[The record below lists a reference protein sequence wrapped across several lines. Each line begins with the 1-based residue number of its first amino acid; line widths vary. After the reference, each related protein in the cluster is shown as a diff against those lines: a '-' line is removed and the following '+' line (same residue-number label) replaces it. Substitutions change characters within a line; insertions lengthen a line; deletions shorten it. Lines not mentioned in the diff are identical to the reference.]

1 MNNKNNPFTYSSAND
16 ATGFLLYKV
25 HNYWQR
31 EIKRALKKLNITH
44 TQYVIMA
51 SAYWL
56 ILKKGG
62 VTQIEIANLAEM
74 DVMMTSNVIRTLEK
88 KELLIREAHK
98 TDTRAKIVKLTEKG
112 IEILNKAVKK
122 VENFDRDFFNKLKD
136 SEKFNKE
143 LIRLL
148 NKK

>member
-1 MNNKNNPFTYSSAND
+1 MLF
-16 ATGFLLYKV
+16 V
-25 HNYWQR
+25 HS
-31 EIKRALKKLNITH
+31 KRKSYL
-44 TQYVIMA
+44 
-51 SAYWL
+51 
-56 ILKKGG
+56 
-62 VTQIEIANLAEM
+62 
-74 DVMMTSNVIRTLEK
+74 
-88 KELLIREAHK
+88 REAHK